1 MRTTMMMMMMIV
13 RLDVIYGVWL
23 LPAPSGVSMDSV
35 DMRHMLR
42 WRPLQAP
49 CNTTILYSV
58 QFQGEFELMVLKGRW
73 VDASECQQIPHTHC
87 DLTIDLGSDSNY
99 SLRVRACCG
108 SRLSAWSELTRPFN
122 RRQTVLM
129 VPEMTVTL
137 VGDSL
142 HVTFG
147 ELPVSAVVN
156 VTVWRRDG
164 KLQSVHTVAAEQ
176 KVLHVAALQEGAEY
190 CVRAQTVLD
199 SQLHSNSTEDHC
211 VAIKG
216 PEAAWKQPTVV
227 TVIMT
232 MVITAG
238 LLFAVFC
245 CVVHC
250 RAHTC
255 QTYFHK
261 EPLPLSL
268 KLEREIPLLLKPQ
281 EKEPFEQIRL
291 EAGVPR

>member
-164 KLQSVHTVAAEQ
+164 KLQRDVSNITE
-176 KVLHVAALQEGAEY
+176 KTEGG
-190 CVRAQTVLD
+190 D
-199 SQLHSNSTEDHC
+199 GSQSS
-211 VAIKG
+211 
-216 PEAAWKQPTVV
+216 PTS
-227 TVIMT
+227 
-232 MVITAG
+232 
-238 LLFAVFC
+238 LLFAC
-245 CVVHC
+245 
-250 RAHTC
+250 
-255 QTYFHK
+255 
-261 EPLPLSL
+261 LLSL
-268 KLEREIPLLLKPQ
+268 LPFYLKPAPLVSRIKTDFLQ
-281 EKEPFEQIRL
+281 CFIPVLPVYSCLDSFSQFTRWQQSRRFCTSPPCRKERSTASELRL
-291 EAGVPR
+291 SWTLSSTATALKITVWPSKVQKPHGSNRPSSL